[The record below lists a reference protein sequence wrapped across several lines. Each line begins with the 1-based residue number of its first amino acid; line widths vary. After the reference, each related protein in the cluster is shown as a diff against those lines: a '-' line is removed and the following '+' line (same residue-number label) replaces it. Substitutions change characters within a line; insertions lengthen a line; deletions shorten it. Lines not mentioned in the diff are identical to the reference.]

1 MTVSSMSN
9 TSSNQTMYMF
19 PASFAQQRLW
29 FLDQLELQSA
39 AYNIPASIHLNVA
52 LDVEALEQSLNALIE
67 RQEVL
72 RTTFVAVDGQPMQVI
87 APSLKVPLPVVD
99 LSALPEAQREAEA
112 LRLANEEAQRPF
124 DLVQGPLLRTTLL
137 KLAAEEYV
145 LLLTIHHIISDGW
158 SLGVLYEELVTL
170 YQAFSTGQPS
180 PLPDLPIQYVDFA
193 LWQQERLQGE
203 ELAGQLDYWKQHLAG
218 APALLELPTDR
229 PRPAV
234 PTSQG
239 STYLVTLSKE
249 LDKALKTLS
258 RQEGVTLYMILVAA
272 FQTLLYRYTSQDDM
286 VIGTFIAGRTQAE
299 TEALIGF
306 FVNTLVLRIDL
317 SGNPSF
323 RDLLKRVRGV
333 IFDAYA
339 HQEVPFDY
347 LVRELHPTRSLG
359 QNPLFQVMLTL
370 APPLSALPPGW
381 EPARMVGETGAA
393 KFDLS
398 LELADRSEGLICLFE
413 YSTDLF
419 DEATI
424 ARMAGHWRTLLEGIL
439 ADPSQR
445 LSELPL
451 LTEAERQ
458 QLLVEWNDTLTD
470 YPRDLSLHQLFE
482 VQVERTPDAV
492 AEVYENEHLTY
503 RELNSKANQLAHHLQ
518 HLGVESE
525 VLVGICMERSLDM
538 MVGLLGILKAGGAY
552 VPLDPTYPP
561 ERLAFMVEDARVQVL
576 LTQQRLIER
585 LPRHEA
591 RVVCLDT
598 GWEAIAQES
607 EENLVSGIKGEN
619 LAYMLY
625 TSGSTGKPKG
635 VLGTHRASINRFY
648 WMWETYP
655 FEPGEVCCQ
664 KTSLSFVDSIWEI
677 FGPLLQGIRTVII
690 PDTVIK
696 DPQRMLQTLATHS
709 ITRIVLVPSLL
720 RVLLDTEADLQNQLP
735 HLKYCISSGE
745 ALPLE
750 LAQRFLK
757 SMPHSVLINLYG
769 SSEVAADVTC
779 YDTRSNTSPT
789 CIPIGRPIANTQ
801 IYLLDRHMQLVP
813 IGVAGELYVG
823 GDALARGYF
832 NRPELTAERFI
843 RHPFS
848 DVPGA
853 CLYKT
858 GDWAHYRVDGTIE
871 LIGRLDHQVKIR
883 GFRIELGEIEA
894 VLVQPPAV
902 QQAVVVAREDMPGD
916 KRLAAYVVPQPQ
928 QMPAVSDLRG
938 YLKAKLPDYMVPSAF
953 VLLEALPLTPNGKVD
968 RRALPAPDY
977 SRSELES
984 FVAPRTP
991 IEEMVA
997 ASWSQVLGI
1006 ERVGIHDDFFALGGH
1021 SLLAMQVISRL
1032 RAMAQVELPLRS
1044 FFEAPTVARLAE
1056 TITQLKAQGATL
1068 QMPPLQ
1074 ARSREAYRLPVS
1086 ALPSTQQSAGPQQE

>member
-1 MTVSSMSN
+1 MTASSMSDVP
-9 TSSNQTMYMF
+9 SNQTMYML
-19 PASFAQQRLW
+19 PTSFAQQRLW
-29 FLDQLELQSA
+29 FLDQLEPQNA
-39 AYNIPASIHLNVA
+39 AYNIPIGIHLNIE
-52 LDVEALEQSLNALIE
+52 LNVEALEQSLNTLIE
-67 RQEVL
+67 RHEVL
-72 RTTFVAVDGQPMQVI
+72 RTTFVGTDELPLQMI
-87 APSLKVPLPVVD
+87 ASSLKVPLSMVD
-99 LSALPEAQREAEA
+99 LSALSEVQREAEA
-112 LRLANEEAQRPF
+112 IRLANEEAQRPF
-124 DLVQGPLLRTTLL
+124 NLVQGPLLRTTLL
-137 KLAAEEYV
+137 KLASEEYM
-145 LLLTIHHIISDGW
+145 LLLTIHHIIFDGW
-158 SLGVLYEELVTL
+158 SLGVLYEELATL
-170 YQAFSTGQPS
+170 YQAFSTGQLS

-203 ELAGQLDYWKQHLAG
+203 ELAGQLAYWKQHLAG

-229 PRPAV
+229 PRTASPS
-234 PTSQG
+234 SQG
-239 STYLVTLSKE
+239 STYLVTLSSE
-249 LDKALKTLS
+249 LNKALKTLS
-258 RQEGVTLYMILVAA
+258 RQEGVTLYMTLVAA
-272 FQTLLYRYTSQDDM
+272 FQTLLYRYTGQDDM
-286 VIGTFIAGRTQAE
+286 LIGTFTAGRTQAE

-306 FVNTLVLRIDL
+306 FVNTLVLRTDL

-323 RDLLKRVRGV
+323 RDLLGRVREV

-347 LVRELHPTRSLG
+347 LVRELHPTRSPG
-359 QNPLFQVMLTL
+359 QNPLFQAMLTL
-370 APPLSALPPGW
+370 APPLSTLPPGW
-381 EPARMVGETGAA
+381 APARMVGETGAA

-398 LELADRSEGLICLFE
+398 LELADRPEGLICLFE

-419 DEATI
+419 DEVTI
-424 ARMAGHWRTLLEGIL
+424 ARMAGHWQTLLEGIL

-470 YPRDLSLHQLFE
+470 YPKELSLHQLFE
-482 VQVERTPDAV
+482 AQVERTPDAV
-492 AEVYENEHLTY
+492 AVVYENEHLTY
-503 RELNSKANQLAHHLQ
+503 RELNSKANQLAHYLHR
-518 HLGVESE
+518 LGVESE
-525 VLVGICMERSLDM
+525 MLIGICMERSLDM
-538 MVGLLGILKAGGAY
+538 VVGLLGILKAGGAY

-591 RVVCLDT
+591 RVVCQDT
-598 GWEAIAQES
+598 GREAIAQES
-607 EENLVSGIKGEN
+607 EENVVSGIKGEN

-635 VLGTHRASINRFY
+635 VLSTHRASINRFY

-690 PDTVIK
+690 PDTVLK
-696 DPQRMLQTLATHS
+696 DPQRMLQTLATHA

-720 RVLLDTEADLQNQLP
+720 RVLLDTEADLQNQLS

-750 LAQRFLK
+750 LAQRFLN
-757 SMPHSVLINLYG
+757 SMPHSALINLYG
-769 SSEVAADVTC
+769 SSEVAGDVTC
-779 YDTRSNTSPT
+779 YDTRSNTSRT
-789 CIPIGRPIANTQ
+789 YIPIGRPIANTQ
-801 IYLLDRHMQLVP
+801 IYLLDCHMQLVP
-813 IGVAGELYVG
+813 IGIAGELYVG
-823 GDALARGYF
+823 GDGLARGYF

-848 DVPGA
+848 DVPGTR
-853 CLYKT
+853 LYKT
-858 GDWAHYRVDGTIE
+858 GDWARYRADGTIE

-894 VLVQPPAV
+894 VLAQHPAV
-902 QQAVVVAREDMPGD
+902 QQAVVVAREDAPGD
-916 KRLAAYVVPQPQ
+916 KRLVAYIVPQPQ
-928 QMPAVSDLRG
+928 HMPAVSDLRS
-938 YLKAKLPDYMVPSAF
+938 YLKTKLPDYMLPSTS
-953 VLLEALPLTPNGKVD
+953 VLLAALPLTPNGKVD
-968 RRALPAPDY
+968 RRALPAPEY

-991 IEEMVA
+991 LEQVVA

-1006 ERVGIHDDFFALGGH
+1006 KQLGIHDDFFASGGH
-1021 SLLAMQVISRL
+1021 SLLVMQVISRL
-1032 RAMAQVELPLRS
+1032 RVMAQVEVPLRS
-1044 FFEAPTVARLAE
+1044 FFEAPTIAQLAE
-1056 TITQLKAQGATL
+1056 TITQLKVRGITPQTPAIR
-1068 QMPPLQ
+1068 
-1074 ARSREAYRLPVS
+1074 ARPREAYRVPATLDGEGK
-1086 ALPSTQQSAGPQQE
+1086 LIE